1 MKSSMKKL
9 YALFGLLMGGQV
21 YAECT
26 VSPKNYSTAESMHI
40 KQHFSDG
47 YMRDHKDTF
56 DIKVLPRLRLES
68 GMLTYQYNSYTKKAS
83 IDPAQCKVRTIKLM
97 VNQKDKSAEFKCS
110 SVRCK

>member
-1 MKSSMKKL
+1 MKKF
-9 YALFGLLMGGQV
+9 YALFCVVISGPL

-68 GMLTYQYNSYTKKAS
+68 GMLTYQYNSCTKKAS
-83 IDPAQCKVRTIKLM
+83 IDPAQCKIRTIKLM
-97 VNQKDKSAEFKCS
+97 VNPKDKSAEFKCS
-110 SVRCK
+110 SVRRK